1 MGTDIFP
8 TTAGKHCSYTSQHYR
23 IAGNFQGRKL
33 LRVSRFCV
41 YSRKFS
47 LGVWCPLV
55 WQKRAIHK
63 SFLHENHIFTN
74 LRKFLLHVMYQ
85 VFHKFN
91 LVTSSGRLHSSGTQ
105 PVYIVHQ
112 TLPEA
117 GPVYKTKYTHV
128 THTHVTH
135 TRHIHTSH
143 THTSHTHVTYTCH
156 THTSHTHTSHTHVTH
171 TRHTHTSHTRHIHT
185 SHTHTH
191 TRHTHTHYTG

>member
-1 MGTDIFP
+1 MGVLVAITVLKMGTDIFP

-47 LGVWCPLV
+47 LGVWCPLA

-63 SFLHENHIFTN
+63 SFLHENHIFTI

-112 TLPEA
+112 TLPEV
-117 GPVYKTKYTHV
+117 GPVYKTKYTH
-128 THTHVTH
+128 THTRHTHTSHTRHTYTHVTH

-143 THTSHTHVTYTCH
+143 THTSHTH
-156 THTSHTHTSHTHVTH
+156 TSHTHTSHTH
-171 TRHTHTSHTRHIHT
+171 
-185 SHTHTH
+185 
-191 TRHTHTHYTG
+191 THYTG